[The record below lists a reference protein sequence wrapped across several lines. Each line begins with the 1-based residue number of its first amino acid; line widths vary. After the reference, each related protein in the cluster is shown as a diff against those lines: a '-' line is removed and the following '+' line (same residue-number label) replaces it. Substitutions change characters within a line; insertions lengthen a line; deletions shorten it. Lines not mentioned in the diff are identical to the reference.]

1 MDWRPDVLSPLSQ
14 TFCFGVTIVIIEW
27 DRLLRSGLFEEEV
40 KEWEECEEEEDLTY
54 LDFTFALSI
63 WFLGQVLLDR
73 G

>member
-1 MDWRPDVLSPLSQ
+1 MRVFSK
-14 TFCFGVTIVIIEW
+14 VVIER
-27 DRLLRSGLFEEEV
+27 DRLLRSGLTEEEV